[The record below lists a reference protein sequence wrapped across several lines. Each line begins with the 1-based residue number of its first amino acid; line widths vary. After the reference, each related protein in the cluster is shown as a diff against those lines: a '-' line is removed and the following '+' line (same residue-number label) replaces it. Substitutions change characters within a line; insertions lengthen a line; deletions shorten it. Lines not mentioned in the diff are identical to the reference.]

1 MVIHVRSTKSLGKPS
16 IVPHYFASVNRVIA
30 ITFCF
35 LSVESFGTTH
45 TVNPNDKTKKKCVM
59 LTAEQIPLTDR
70 PLNKSNEV
78 GKNLVE
84 CVLKLWGKGRLL
96 HAEEIATTIQ
106 CGSFFLDSA

>member
-1 MVIHVRSTKSLGKPS
+1 MSPVKPS
-16 IVPHYFASVNRVIA
+16 IIPYFFASVIA
-30 ITFCF
+30 ITF

-45 TVNPNDKTKKKCVM
+45 TVNPNDKTKQKCVM
-59 LTAEQIPLTDR
+59 LTAEQIRLTDR

-78 GKNLVE
+78 GMNLME

-96 HAEEIATTIQ
+96 HAKEIVTTIQ